1 MELSVLLEPTIDF
14 HRLREVL
21 DGLGHLARVDTIR
34 GWSKATQAALFEAA
48 AGNKITLD
56 NFVPSDAG
64 PHVEV
69 IHHGKNSLPA
79 FTHFQKRFC
88 KPKAPEGTGEQLWGY
103 NHQDLIWAIGPGY
116 FVTVPGETAG
126 EVAIDYRKLP
136 TDKPDSWPAIQPNSG
151 LLGGL
156 VYGGMVDVMRG
167 VSEHVTV
174 GRARKGG
181 KWMDAWFVL
190 CREPLAPVGV

>member
-1 MELSVLLEPTIDF
+1 MELSVLLEPTINF

-34 GWSKATQAALFEAA
+34 GWNKATQAALFEGA
-48 AGNKITLD
+48 AGHTITLD

-64 PHVEV
+64 PLVEV
-69 IHHGKNSLPA
+69 IHHGKNSLPV

-88 KPKAPEGTGEQLWGY
+88 KPKDPEVTGKQLLGY
-103 NHQDLIWAIGPGY
+103 NHQDLSWATGPGY
-116 FVTVPGETAG
+116 FVTVPGENAG
-126 EVAIDYRKLP
+126 EVDIDYRKIP
-136 TDKPDSWPAIQPNSG
+136 TEKPGSWPAIQPNSVR
-151 LLGGL
+151 LGGL

-190 CREPLAPVGV
+190 CREPLAPVAA

>member
-14 HRLREVL
+14 HRLAEVL
-21 DGLGHLARVDTIR
+21 DGLGHQARVDTIR
-34 GWSKATQAALFEAA
+34 GWNKATQAAMFEAA
-48 AGNKITLD
+48 AGRKITLD

-64 PHVEV
+64 PLVEV
-69 IHHGKNSLPA
+69 IHHGKNTLPA

-88 KPKAPEGTGEQLWGY
+88 KPKDADVTGQQLWGY
-103 NHQDLIWAIGPGY
+103 NHQTLSWATGPGY

-126 EVAIDYRKLP
+126 EVDIDYRKIP
-136 TDKPDSWPAIQPNSG
+136 TEKPESWPPVQPNSVR
-151 LLGGL
+151 LGGL

-167 VSEHVTV
+167 VSEHVTI
-174 GRARKGG
+174 GRARKKG

-190 CREPLAPVGV
+190 CREPLAPVAG